1 MMKRLILCF
10 AVLSA
15 ALSMNAQDTEKK
27 SVFDNVAV
35 DVEMSVGTRYKGLQ
49 QGNLSIDVGYLIAG
63 RVYPYFRSES
73 SLMLYKHDGLKTY
86 GNTWN
91 IGGGIGVIL
100 KEKKEIDKHGDE
112 DVTRY
117 EFTANM
123 TSSVGG
129 RRDYRNNSYY
139 AGFRFRYEGVY
150 LGLGYRYMRSRECLV
165 HDYSAFVL
173 SVGF

>member
-1 MMKRLILCF
+1 MLRT
-10 AVLSA
+10 
-15 ALSMNAQDTEKK
+15 QKK
-27 SVFDNVAV
+27 
-35 DVEMSVGTRYKGLQ
+35 
-49 QGNLSIDVGYLIAG
+49 
-63 RVYPYFRSES
+63 
-73 SLMLYKHDGLKTY
+73 
-86 GNTWN
+86 
-91 IGGGIGVIL
+91 
-100 KEKKEIDKHGDE
+100 
-112 DVTRY
+112 
-117 EFTANM
+117 M

>member
-1 MMKRLILCF
+1 
-10 AVLSA
+10 
-15 ALSMNAQDTEKK
+15 
-27 SVFDNVAV
+27 
-35 DVEMSVGTRYKGLQ
+35 
-49 QGNLSIDVGYLIAG
+49 
-63 RVYPYFRSES
+63 
-73 SLMLYKHDGLKTY
+73 
-86 GNTWN
+86 
-91 IGGGIGVIL
+91 
-100 KEKKEIDKHGDE
+100 
-112 DVTRY
+112 
-117 EFTANM
+117 M